1 MVYLFHFN
9 ERLGHAGHYIGF
21 TSDLPRRM
29 SEHKRGHGTK
39 IMRAI
44 RRAGIG
50 FVLART
56 WEGGREEE
64 RQLKARHNAP
74 RLCPVCR
81 EAKAVAAYRNP
92 APPLVAPREAHLDL
106 EPSEGAWE

>member
-1 MVYLFHFN
+1 MSVYLLHFDTK
-9 ERLGHAGHYIGF
+9 LGHAGHYIGF
-21 TSDLPRRM
+21 SADVTRRM
-29 SEHKRGHGTK
+29 REHKRGQKTK

-81 EAKAVAAYRNP
+81 EGK
-92 APPLVAPREAHLDL
+92 
-106 EPSEGAWE
+106 